1 MRGALGF
8 LVTWTC
14 ASPSGRQPSP
24 PPGAF
29 LSLLPPGPHRGVWV
43 ERGLPCHPQQLL
55 PPDLGSHP
63 SHVPSPGELFKY
75 VSLGAALP
83 RWEIANIPL
92 APGDEAGEPPISP
105 YPGVSRP
112 VCAYVH
118 TVYTPVCLH
127 LCLCAPVWVDRYLPM
142 CTCAPTCGRAP
153 SAMCVHLCVCAS
165 VHVAV
170 CLPVRRHAPWGV
182 RKPGRGEVQGCG
194 GQGGLLG
201 EGRVRRALLLSPRG
215 SSRCVAGITAVLTCT
230 GGEVSCAT

>member
-112 VCAYVH
+112 VCAC
-118 TVYTPVCLH
+118 TCTLCTH
-127 LCLCAPVWVDRYLPM
+127 LCACTCACVHLCGWTGTYLCAPVPPPV
-142 CTCAPTCGRAP
+142 G
-153 SAMCVHLCVCAS
+153 VHPVLCVCIY
-165 VHVAV
+165 VFV
-170 CLPVRRHAPWGV
+170 
-182 RKPGRGEVQGCG
+182 
-194 GQGGLLG
+194 LL
-201 EGRVRRALLLSPRG
+201 
-215 SSRCVAGITAVLTCT
+215 CT
-230 GGEVSCAT
+230 WLCACP